1 MTAEPTKGVSVP
13 RSPSPTTTGMAH
25 GVSNSTSMAASRATS
40 VEQNS
45 SSAAASPHASADFHI
60 PDVSAA
66 DFDPVQEQKENID
79 RAAQN
84 AETVNVDQDADDGL
98 SDDMFADDFDVNRVD
113 NKPRELDMNLIE
125 DHDDEGSYYRIT
137 VHELIDN
144 RYVVRGELGKGS
156 YAVVVLAFDKVT
168 KKDIAL
174 KIFRKNDHIRQ
185 AGLKEVDTLKRL
197 IDADSDCDQ
206 HIVGFYRS
214 FYYKK
219 HLCLIF
225 ERLDGD
231 VRGLVKTAGHGLT
244 LPTVIKLA
252 KDMFL
257 ALDFLKR
264 CKFIHA
270 DLKPDNMLFYNN
282 RQNLKFGDLGIAYKA
297 ADAVLHPMDNAGS
310 RFYRSPEALLGIPH
324 SYGIDIWAIAC
335 SLYEVFSG
343 QVLFPGRHNN
353 EMLEAIMDV
362 RGKIPH
368 SLQKRGKLSWHHF
381 NQIDG
386 LFKQAIELDTEGRPY
401 SWRVRTDIR
410 QHPARD
416 IRARVLAAAK
426 IKNLD
431 TEETKKARQFADL
444 LDKCLRMDPEKRI
457 GPSEALQHPLF
468 ENI

>member
-1 MTAEPTKGVSVP
+1 MATDATKGVSTP
-13 RSPSPTTTGMAH
+13 GSPSPTIDIAPGASH
-25 GVSNSTSMAASRATS
+25 STSIAASRAPS
-40 VEQNS
+40 MERDS
-45 SSAAASPHASADFHI
+45 SSAAASPHPSEEFHI
-60 PDVSAA
+60 PGVSAA
-66 DFDPVQEQKENID
+66 DFDPVQEQKENLD

-84 AETVNVDQDADDGL
+84 AQTANVDQVATDGL

-113 NKPRELDMNLIE
+113 NNPRELHMNLIE
-125 DHDDEGSYYRIT
+125 DHDDDASYYRIT

-156 YAVVVLAFDKVT
+156 YAVVLLAFDKVT
-168 KKDIAL
+168 QKEIAL

-197 IDADSDCDQ
+197 TDADSDSDQ
-206 HIVGFYRS
+206 HIVRFHRS

-219 HLCLIF
+219 HLCLVF

-231 VRGLVKTAGHGLT
+231 VRGLIKTAGHGLG
-244 LPTVIKLA
+244 LSTVVTLA
-252 KDMFL
+252 KDTFL
-257 ALDFLKR
+257 ALEFLKR

-282 RQNLKFGDLGIAYKA
+282 RQNMKFGDFGIAYKA
-297 ADAVLHPMDNAGS
+297 ADAVLHPMENAGS

-324 SYGIDIWAIAC
+324 SYGIDIWAVAC
-335 SLYEVFSG
+335 SLYEIFSG

-362 RGKIPH
+362 RGKISH
-368 SLQKRGKLSWHHF
+368 SLQKRGKLSWYHF

-410 QHPARD
+410 QHPTRD
-416 IRARVLAAAK
+416 IKARVLAAAR

-457 GPSEALQHPLF
+457 GPNEALQHPF
-468 ENI
+468 FQNT